1 MVQNPNERPTG
12 FDTTGAAAHEPRA
25 ASPLRPLSHRAPERR
40 KQSAFPGRLL
50 AVLLIAGGSVLVN
63 ACSNSSSGGHDEHQA
78 AGGGE
83 TAAAP
88 FDQQF
93 IDMMAP
99 HHEGAVMMAKT
110 AQERAE
116 HAELKAMADDIISA
130 QNQEISQ
137 LKSWRE
143 QWYGSA
149 ETPAVDEMPMLP
161 GMDHGSM
168 MDMVQANEELKTAE
182 PFDKAFIDAMI
193 PHHQMA
199 IDAAKMAQQ
208 EAEHAEIRTL
218 ADGIIE
224 AQQREIDQMKMW
236 RAEWYP
242 DE

>member
-1 MVQNPNERPTG
+1 MAQSSYERPTQS
-12 FDTTGAAAHEPRA
+12 DVTLAAAGERRA
-25 ASPLRPLSHRAPERR
+25 ASPLRRAAPERR
-40 KQSAFPGRLL
+40 RQSAFPGRLL

-63 ACSNSSSGGHDEHQA
+63 ACSKSSSDDHGDHHA

-83 TAAAP
+83 TASAP

-99 HHEGAVMMAKT
+99 HHEGAVMMAET

-116 HAELKAMADDIISA
+116 HPELKAMADEIISA

-149 ETPAVDEMPMLP
+149 ETPPVDEMPMLP
-161 GMDHGSM
+161 GMEHDGM
-168 MDMVQANEELKTAE
+168 MNMVEANEALKTAE
-182 PFDKAFIDAMI
+182 PFDRAFIDAMI
-193 PHHQMA
+193 PHHEMA
-199 IDAAKMAQQ
+199 IDAAEIALKQS
-208 EAEHAEIRTL
+208 EHAEIETL
-218 ADGIIE
+218 ATGIIE
-224 AQQREIDQMKMW
+224 AQQREIEQMKSW

-242 DE
+242 EE

>member
-1 MVQNPNERPTG
+1 MFQSHDARSTESNLACATAGERC
-12 FDTTGAAAHEPRA
+12 A
-25 ASPLRPLSHRAPERR
+25 ASPSPRTAPARR
-40 KQSAFPGRLL
+40 TQSAIPGRLL

-63 ACSNSSSGGHDEHQA
+63 ACSKSETHDGHTTD
-78 AGGGE
+78 GGE
-83 TAAAP
+83 TAEAP
-88 FDQQF
+88 FDRQF

-149 ETPAVDEMPMLP
+149 ETPPVDEMPMLP
-161 GMDHGSM
+161 GMEHDSM

-193 PHHQMA
+193 PHHEMA
-199 IDAAKMAQQ
+199 IDAAEMAQQ

-224 AQQREIDQMKMW
+224 AQQREIDQMKAW

-242 DE
+242 EE

>member
-1 MVQNPNERPTG
+1 MAQSSYERPIQSDATR
-12 FDTTGAAAHEPRA
+12 AAARERRA
-25 ASPLRPLSHRAPERR
+25 APPLRRAAPERR
-40 KQSAFPGRLL
+40 RQSAFAGRLL
-50 AVLLIAGGSVLVN
+50 AVLVIAGGSVLVN
-63 ACSNSSSGGHDEHQA
+63 ACSKSSSDGHGEHQA
-78 AGGGE
+78 TGGGE

-88 FDQQF
+88 FDRQF

-99 HHEGAVMMAKT
+99 HHEGAVMMAET

-116 HAELKAMADDIISA
+116 HPELKAMADDIIAA

-149 ETPAVDEMPMLP
+149 ETPPVDQMPMLP
-161 GMDHGSM
+161 GMEHDAM
-168 MDMVQANEELKTAE
+168 RNMVDMNEELRTAE

-193 PHHQMA
+193 PHHEMA
-199 IDAAKMAQQ
+199 IDAAEAAQQ

-218 ADGIIE
+218 ASGIIE
-224 AQQREIDQMKMW
+224 AQQREIDQMKAW

-242 DE
+242 EE